1 MVDVAHKDPT
11 SRTATASGRIVIP
24 KIAYD
29 LVTGGTAAKEER
41 DLPRDVE
48 SCSPSLR
55 KAKDKARS
63 KGDVLTVAQ
72 LAAIMGCKRTA
83 ELIPLCH
90 PLQLSH
96 IAVTFHPEVHLVRS
110 APDAPKEAVGDVAG
124 STRPGIGLEQQ
135 TSKAPTYS
143 IVCRATVS
151 CEGKTGV
158 EMEALTAVSVG
169 LLTVWDMLKAVAGKE
184 MIIGDI
190 VVERK
195 SGGVSG
201 SFVRSIW

>member
-1 MVDVAHKDPT
+1 MVDVAHKNPT
-11 SRTATASGRIVIP
+11 HRTATASGRITIP

-29 LVTGGTAAKEER
+29 LVTGGTSEEDER
-41 DLPRDVE
+41 DPPADAYVA
-48 SCSPSLR
+48 SLR
-55 KAKDKARS
+55 KAKEKARS

-72 LAAIMGCKRTA
+72 LAGIMGCKRTA

-96 IAVTFHPEVHLVRS
+96 IAVTLHPEVTYHRTAS
-110 APDAPKEAVGDVAG
+110 DAPKEALDDLAED
-124 STRPGIGLEQQ
+124 TRSDIGLRQ
-135 TSKAPTYS
+135 TGKAPTYS
-143 IVCRATVS
+143 ILCRATVS

-184 MIIGDI
+184 MIIGNI

-195 SGGVSG
+195 SGGQSG
-201 SFVRSIW
+201 SFVRSNRW